1 MEEKKKK
8 KIRLEKDRGGELAY
22 KKRLRD
28 RRRGKERP
36 RQTERERERERKGAR
51 WTFLSAMV

>member
-1 MEEKKKK
+1 MEEKKLKK
-8 KIRLEKDRGGELAY
+8 TKKSRLEKDRGGELAY

-36 RQTERERERERKGAR
+36 RQREREREGAR